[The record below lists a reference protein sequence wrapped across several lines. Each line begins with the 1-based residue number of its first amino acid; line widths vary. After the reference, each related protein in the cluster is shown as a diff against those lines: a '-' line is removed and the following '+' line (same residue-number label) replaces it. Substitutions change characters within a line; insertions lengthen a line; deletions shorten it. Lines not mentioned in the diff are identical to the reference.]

1 MRGTT
6 NRTVIIFLFLV
17 FSIGMNAQKRAMSVP
32 SLNKSVMKQL
42 GYGEESF
49 TKKDASTWLLKNGTT
64 VYSTYLYGK
73 KIRGFM
79 GPTPLFIAV
88 DKHKKIV
95 AMAAAGNQESAEYF
109 NKAKVLLKA
118 WNGKTLKEAKNFT
131 PDGITGATYSSNAII
146 KTVHATAAALA
157 K

>member
-1 MRGTT
+1 MRKTT
-6 NRTVIIFLFLV
+6 KKIVLMFLLLV
-17 FSIGMNAQKRAMSVP
+17 FPIGMSAQKHAASVP
-32 SLNKSVMKQL
+32 NLNKTLMKEL
-42 GYGEESF
+42 GYADESF
-49 TKKDASTWLLKNGTT
+49 TKKNAFTWLLKNGTT
-64 VYSTYLYGK
+64 IYSSYSYGK

-95 AMAAAGNQESAEYF
+95 AMAAAGNQESPEYF

-118 WNGKTLKEAKNFT
+118 WNGKTLKEAKSFT
-131 PDGITGATYSSNAII
+131 PDGITGATFSSKAII
-146 KTVHATAAALA
+146 KTVHAAASALT